1 MRFTGVK
8 VNRFL
13 WLIGIISLLQLVSCS
28 EERRTNV
35 KDYPLNTAFIYS
47 NKVVVHGASSK
58 DEKKR
63 LALDLD
69 NYWDDS
75 LKARKEQRV
84 LFWYRINNPPTFD
97 TVNVTRSR
105 NFMTAY
111 LNSQG
116 YYYSNIKDSIRFDTI
131 GNQIRV
137 HALMNVTPG
146 KNITIDSIDYQ
157 LDDSSLQALTFQ
169 KMKGTLLKKG
179 DNYSK
184 QIMND
189 ELDRLIKIYRDK
201 GYYKF
206 TKEDIYAEVDSSDIS
221 LMNITLSPYKQAQLI
236 AATARKRLEN
246 PNWDIYLKKRPTYDS
261 SKLIQY
267 SIGNIYFYPET
278 KLSDVSDSL
287 PFDKSFLEEQIGNV
301 WMRYKQGKFHYS
313 PLKEHTF
320 FAHGEIYN
328 ESLYFKSMNTLG
340 QVGAWQQVD
349 GKIVPRDKDTLD
361 FYFFLTPTLK
371 QNFTVDLEGSR
382 NTGDIGAGNLFGI
395 STNLSYRNR
404 NVWKQA
410 IQSVTNFRTG
420 VELNLNLG
428 SSNSASN
435 QLAQTFNISAGQ
447 TFAFHRLIQPFNRW
461 KGLRTLDNKR
471 TLLSINASYVDRKN
485 YYKLHSILGS
495 WGYEWKKT
503 YRRAENQNTWLFK
516 PINVELY
523 SLDTLP
529 GLDTLFMKN
538 PFLRNSFNTGN
549 IFSQSLSFVRTF
561 NTANGKNQ
569 YLRLGVEE
577 TGLLFGAIQQLKN
590 NIYRYIKLE
599 AEYKQTKKYQKS
611 ILAYRAFAG
620 FGYNYGTYP
629 GNKSPSLPFFKQF
642 SLGGP
647 YSMRAWGLRQLGLG
661 SSSTYDSIST
671 SSFRDRYGD
680 MALEGN
686 IEYRFNIATIAGV
699 KIGSALYSDIGNIW
713 NVKKIP
719 NDPSSVFSLSNL
731 GKDLAIGMG
740 TGVRIDFTYFM
751 IRLDFAYKVKDPV
764 RMGNN
769 GWMSINKFNWTDVR
783 PNGLQV
789 PNFALQL
796 GIGLPF

>member
-13 WLIGIISLLQLVSCS
+13 WLIGILSLLVLASCS
-28 EERRTNV
+28 EERRTTV
-35 KDYPLNTAFIYS
+35 KKNDYPLHTGFVYS
-47 NKVVVHGASSK
+47 NKIIVNGVSSK
-58 DEKKR
+58 DERNK
-63 LALDLD
+63 LTLELD

-75 LKARKEQRV
+75 LKARKVQRF
-84 LFWYRINNPPTFD
+84 LFWYRIKTPPTYD
-97 TVNVTRSR
+97 SVNLARSR
-105 NFMTAY
+105 NFMNAY

-116 YYYSNIKDSIRFDTI
+116 YYYASFKDSIRVDSV
-131 GNQIRV
+131 GDQIRV

-146 KNITIDSIDYQ
+146 KNITIDSIAYQ
-157 LDDSSLQALTFQ
+157 LDDSSLQAITMQ
-169 KMKGTLLKKG
+169 RMKGTLLKKG
-179 DNYSK
+179 GNYSK
-184 QIMND
+184 QVINE
-189 ELDRLIKIYRDK
+189 ELDRLIKIYRNK

-206 TKEDIYAEVDSSDIS
+206 TKEDIFAEVDSSNIN
-221 LMNITLSPYKQAQLI
+221 LMNITLDPYKQAELI
-236 AATARKRLEN
+236 AAIAKKRLEN
-246 PNWDIYLKKRPTYDS
+246 PQWDITIKKRTTYDS
-261 SKLIQY
+261 SKLIKY
-267 SIGNIYFYPET
+267 SIGNIYYYPET
-278 KLSDVSDSL
+278 KLSDVTDSL
-287 PFDKSFLEEQIGNV
+287 PTDKSFTEENYGNV
-301 WMRYKQGKFHYS
+301 WMRYKQGKFKYS

-320 FAHGEIYN
+320 FAHGETYN
-328 ESLYFKSMNTLG
+328 EELYFKTLNTLG

-349 GKIVPRDKDTLD
+349 GKIVSRNTDTLD

-382 NTGDIGAGNLFGI
+382 NTGDIGSGNLFGI

-410 IQSVTNFRTG
+410 IQSITNFRTG

-428 SSNSASN
+428 NSNYASD
-435 QLAQTFNISAGQ
+435 QLVQTFNISAGE
-447 TFAFHRLIQPFNRW
+447 TFAFPRLIQPFNRW
-461 KGLRTLDNKR
+461 KGLRTIDNKR
-471 TLLSINASYVDRKN
+471 TLLSFNAAYVDRKN
-485 YYKLHSILGS
+485 YYKLHSIVGS
-495 WGYEWKKT
+495 WGYEWKKVT
-503 YRRAENQNTWLFK
+503 RRAENTWLFK

-549 IFSQSLSFVRTF
+549 IYSQSLSFVRTY
-561 NTANGKNQ
+561 NTPNGKNHL
-569 YLRLGVEE
+569 LRLGIEE
-577 TGLLFGAIQQLKN
+577 TGLLFGAFNQLKN

-611 ILAYRAFAG
+611 VMAYRAFAG
-620 FGYNYGTYP
+620 FGYNYGSYP
-629 GNKSPSLPFFKQF
+629 STSSSTLPFFKQF

-647 YSMRAWGLRQLGLG
+647 YSMRAWGMRQLGLG
-661 SSSTYDSIST
+661 SSNTYDSISS

-686 IEYRFNIATIAGV
+686 VEYRFNLATIAGV
-699 KIGSALYSDIGNIW
+699 KIGSALYTDIGNIW
-713 NVKKIP
+713 NVKKNP
-719 NDPSSVFSLSNL
+719 TDPLSEFSFANL
-731 GKDLAIGMG
+731 GKDLAIGVG
-740 TGVRIDFTYFM
+740 TGVRVDFTYFL

-769 GWMSINKFNWTDVR
+769 GWMSINKFNWTDIR
-783 PNGLQV
+783 SNGLEV

>member
-1 MRFTGVK
+1 M
-8 VNRFL
+8 
-13 WLIGIISLLQLVSCS
+13 
-28 EERRTNV
+28 
-35 KDYPLNTAFIYS
+35 
-47 NKVVVHGASSK
+47 
-58 DEKKR
+58 
-63 LALDLD
+63 
-69 NYWDDS
+69 
-75 LKARKEQRV
+75 QR
-84 LFWYRINNPPTFD
+84 
-97 TVNVTRSR
+97 
-105 NFMTAY
+105 
-111 LNSQG
+111 
-116 YYYSNIKDSIRFDTI
+116 
-131 GNQIRV
+131 
-137 HALMNVTPG
+137 
-146 KNITIDSIDYQ
+146 
-157 LDDSSLQALTFQ
+157 
-169 KMKGTLLKKG
+169 MKGRLIKKG

-184 QIMND
+184 QIINE
-189 ELDRLIKIYRDK
+189 ELDRLIKIYRNN

-206 TKEDIYAEVDSSDIS
+206 TKEDIFAEVDSSDIG
-221 LMNITLSPYKQAQLI
+221 LMNITLSPFKQAELI
-236 AATARKRLEN
+236 AATTKKRLEN
-246 PNWDIYLKKRPTYDS
+246 PQWDISIKKRPTYDS

-267 SIGNIYFYPET
+267 AIGNIYFYPET
-278 KLSDVSDSL
+278 KLSDVTDSL
-287 PFDKSFLEEQIGNV
+287 PYDKSFLEENYGHV
-301 WMRYKQGKFHYS
+301 WMRYKQGKFKYS

-328 ESLYFKSMNTLG
+328 EEFYFKSMNILG

-349 GKIVPRDKDTLD
+349 GKIVPRGLDTLD

-371 QNFTVDLEGSR
+371 QNFTIDLEGSR
-382 NTGDIGAGNLFGI
+382 NTGDIGSGNLFGI

-428 SSNSASN
+428 NSNSASD
-435 QLAQTFNISAGQ
+435 QLVQTFNISAGE
-447 TFAFHRLIQPFNRW
+447 TFSFPKLIQPFNRW

-471 TLLSINASYVDRKN
+471 TLLSIQASYVDRKN
-485 YYKLHSILGS
+485 YYKLRSIVGS
-495 WGYEWKKT
+495 WGYEWKKG
-503 YRRAENQNTWLFK
+503 ENTWLFK
-516 PINVELY
+516 PFNVELY

-549 IFSQSLSFVRTF
+549 IYSQSLSFVRTF
-561 NTANGKNQ
+561 NTANKKNH
-569 YLRLGVEE
+569 YLRFGVEE
-577 TGLLFGAIQQLKN
+577 TGLLFGAFNKLKD

-599 AEYKQTKKYQKS
+599 AEYKQTKKYQRA
-611 ILAYRAFAG
+611 IMAYRAFAG
-620 FGYNYGTYP
+620 FGYNYGSYP
-629 GNKSPSLPFFKQF
+629 ATSSSTLPFFKQF

-661 SSSTYDSIST
+661 SSNSYDSIST

-686 IEYRFNIATIAGV
+686 IEYRFNIATVAGV

-713 NVKKIP
+713 NLKK
-719 NDPSSVFSLSNL
+719 NSSDPYSVFSLSNL
-731 GKDLAIGMG
+731 GKDLAIGVG
-740 TGVRIDFTYFM
+740 TGVRVDFTYFL

-769 GWMSINKFNWTDVR
+769 GWMSINKFNWTDIR
-783 PNGLQV
+783 PNGLEV

>member
-1 MRFTGVK
+1 MRFTGDK

-13 WLIGIISLLQLVSCS
+13 YLIGIFSLLQLASCS
-28 EERRTNV
+28 EERRTSV
-35 KDYPLNTAFIYS
+35 KEYPVNTPFIYS
-47 NKVVVHGASSK
+47 NKVLVNGVSSK

-63 LALDLD
+63 LTLELD

-84 LFWYRINNPPTFD
+84 LFWYRIKNPPVFD
-97 TVNVTRSR
+97 TVNLSRSK
-105 NFMTAY
+105 NYMNAY

-116 YYYSNIKDSIRFDTI
+116 YYYSNIKDSISIDSV
-131 GNQIRV
+131 GDQYRV
-137 HALMNVTPG
+137 HALMNVTTG
-146 KNITIDSIDYQ
+146 KNITIDSVDYQ
-157 LDDSSLQALTFQ
+157 LEDTTLQTITNQ
-169 KMKGTLLKKG
+169 RMKGRLLKKG
-179 DNYSK
+179 DHYSK
-184 QIMND
+184 QIVNE
-189 ELDRLIKIYRDK
+189 ELDRLIKIYRNK

-221 LMNITLSPYKQAQLI
+221 LMNITLSPFKQAELI

-246 PNWDIYLKKRPTYDS
+246 PQWDISFKKRTTYDS
-261 SKLIQY
+261 SKLTQY
-267 SIGNIYFYPET
+267 SVGNIYFYPET
-278 KLSDVSDSL
+278 KLSDVTDSL
-287 PFDKSFLEEQIGNV
+287 PLDKSFTEENYGNV
-301 WMRYKQGKFHYS
+301 WMRYKQGKFKYS

-328 ESLYFKSMNTLG
+328 EELYFKSLNTLG

-349 GKIVPRDKDTLD
+349 GKIVPRNKDTLD

-371 QNFTVDLEGSR
+371 QNFTIDLEGSR
-382 NTGDIGAGNLFGI
+382 NTGDIGSGNLFGI

-428 SSNSASN
+428 NNNSAGN
-435 QLAQTFNISAGQ
+435 QLVQTFNISAGE
-447 TFAFHRLIQPFNRW
+447 TFSFPRLIQPFNRW

-471 TLLSINASYVDRKN
+471 TLLSIQASYVDRKN
-485 YYKLHSILGS
+485 YYKLRSIVGS
-495 WGYEWKKT
+495 WGYEWKKV
-503 YRRAENQNTWLFK
+503 YRRAENTWLFK
-516 PINVELY
+516 PINIELY

-549 IFSQSLSFVRTF
+549 IFSQSLSFVRTY
-561 NTANGKNQ
+561 TSANRNNHYIRFG
-569 YLRLGVEE
+569 LEE
-577 TGLLFGAIQQLKN
+577 TGLLFGAFNKLKD

-611 ILAYRAFAG
+611 IMAYRAFAG
-620 FGYNYGTYP
+620 FGYNYGSFP
-629 GNKSPSLPFFKQF
+629 GTSASTLPFFKQF

-661 SSSTYDSIST
+661 SSNSYDSIST

-680 MALEGN
+680 LALEGN
-686 IEYRFNIATIAGV
+686 VEYRFNIATVAGV

-713 NVKKIP
+713 NVKKNP
-719 NDPSSVFSLSNL
+719 NDPNSVFSLSNF
-731 GKDLAIGMG
+731 GKDLAIGVG
-740 TGVRIDFTYFM
+740 TGVRVDFTYFM

-783 PNGLQV
+783 PNGLEV

>member
-1 MRFTGVK
+1 MRFTGDK

-13 WLIGIISLLQLVSCS
+13 WLIGILSLLQLASCS
-28 EERRTNV
+28 EERRTSV
-35 KDYPLNTAFIYS
+35 KDYPVNTPFIYS
-47 NKVVVHGASSK
+47 NKVLVNGVSSK

-63 LALDLD
+63 LTLELD

-84 LFWYRINNPPTFD
+84 LFWYRIKNPPVFD
-97 TVNVTRSR
+97 SVNLSRSR
-105 NFMTAY
+105 NYMNAY

-116 YYYSNIKDSIRFDTI
+116 YYYSNIKDSTSIDSVGDQF
-131 GNQIRV
+131 RV
-137 HALMNVTPG
+137 HALMNVTTG
-146 KNITIDSIDYQ
+146 KNITIDSVDYQ
-157 LDDSSLQALTFQ
+157 LEDSTLQTITNQ
-169 KMKGTLLKKG
+169 RMKGRLLKKG
-179 DNYSK
+179 DHYSK
-184 QIMND
+184 QIVNE
-189 ELDRLIKIYRDK
+189 ELDRLIKIYRNN
-201 GYYKF
+201 GYFKF

-221 LMNITLSPYKQAQLI
+221 LMNITLNPFKQAELI
-236 AATARKRLEN
+236 AATTRKRLEN
-246 PNWDIYLKKRPTYDS
+246 PQWDISFKKRTTYDS
-261 SKLIQY
+261 SKLTQY
-267 SIGNIYFYPET
+267 SVGHIYYYPET
-278 KLSDVSDSL
+278 KLSDVTDSL
-287 PFDKSFLEEQIGNV
+287 PLDKSFTEENYGNV
-301 WMRYKQGKFHYS
+301 WMRHKQGKFKYS

-328 ESLYFKSMNTLG
+328 EELYFKSLNTLG

-382 NTGDIGAGNLFGI
+382 NTGDIGSGNLFGI

-428 SSNSASN
+428 NSNSASD
-435 QLAQTFNISAGQ
+435 QLVQTFNISAGE
-447 TFAFHRLIQPFNRW
+447 TFAFPRLIQPFNRW

-471 TLLSINASYVDRKN
+471 TLLSIQASYVDRKN
-485 YYKLHSILGS
+485 YYKLRSIVGS
-495 WGYEWKKT
+495 WGYEWKKV
-503 YRRAENQNTWLFK
+503 YRRAENTWLFK
-516 PINVELY
+516 PFNVELY

-549 IFSQSLSFVRTF
+549 IFSQSLSFVRTY
-561 NTANGKNQ
+561 TSANRNNH
-569 YLRLGVEE
+569 YIRLGLEE
-577 TGLLFGAIQQLKN
+577 TGLLFGAFNKLKD

-611 ILAYRAFAG
+611 VMAYRAFAG
-620 FGYNYGTYP
+620 FGYNYGSYP
-629 GNKSPSLPFFKQF
+629 GTSASTLPFFKQF

-661 SSSTYDSIST
+661 SSNTYDSIST

-686 IEYRFNIATIAGV
+686 IEYRFNIATVAGV

-713 NVKKIP
+713 NVKKNP
-719 NDPSSVFSLSNL
+719 NDPNSVFSLSNF
-731 GKDLAIGMG
+731 GKELAIGVG
-740 TGVRIDFTYFM
+740 TGVRVDFTYFM

-783 PNGLQV
+783 PNGLEV

>member
-1 MRFTGVK
+1 MRFTGDK

-13 WLIGIISLLQLVSCS
+13 WLIGILSLLQLASCS
-28 EERRTNV
+28 EERRTSV
-35 KDYPLNTAFIYS
+35 KDYPANTPFIYS
-47 NKVVVHGASSK
+47 NKIVVNGASSK
-58 DEKKR
+58 DEKNR
-63 LALDLD
+63 LTLELD

-84 LFWYRINNPPTFD
+84 LFWYRIKNPPVFD
-97 TVNVTRSR
+97 TINIARSR
-105 NFMTAY
+105 NYMNAF

-116 YYYSNIKDSIRFDTI
+116 YYYSNIKDSIKIDTT
-131 GNQIRV
+131 GDQFRV
-137 HALMNVTPG
+137 HALMNVSPG
-146 KNITIDSIDYQ
+146 KNITIDSVDYQ
-157 LDDSSLQALTFQ
+157 LEDSTLQAITMQ
-169 KMKGTLLKKG
+169 RMKGRLLKKG

-184 QIMND
+184 QIINE
-189 ELDRLIKIYRDK
+189 ELDRLIKIYRNN

-221 LMNITLSPYKQAQLI
+221 LMNITLSPFKQAELI
-236 AATARKRLEN
+236 AATTRKRLEN
-246 PNWDIYLKKRPTYDS
+246 PQWDISIKKRPTYDS

-267 SIGNIYFYPET
+267 TVGNIYFYPET
-278 KLSDVSDSL
+278 KLSDVTDSL
-287 PFDKSFLEEQIGNV
+287 PMDKSFLEEQYGSV
-301 WMRYKQGKFHYS
+301 WMRYKLGKFKYS

-320 FAHGEIYN
+320 FAHNETYN
-328 ESLYFKSMNTLG
+328 EELYFKSMNTLG

-382 NTGDIGAGNLFGI
+382 NTGDIGSGNLFGI

-428 SSNSASN
+428 NSNSANN
-435 QLAQTFNISAGQ
+435 QLVQTFNISAGE
-447 TFAFHRLIQPFNRW
+447 TFAFPRLIQPFNRW

-485 YYKLHSILGS
+485 YYKLHSIVGS
-495 WGYEWKKT
+495 WGYEWKK
-503 YRRAENQNTWLFK
+503 AENTWLFK
-516 PINVELY
+516 PFNVELY

-549 IFSQSLSFVRTF
+549 IYSQSLSFVRTY
-561 NTANGKNQ
+561 NTSNGKNH
-569 YLRLGVEE
+569 YLRFGIEE
-577 TGLLFGAIQQLKN
+577 TGLLFGAFNKLKD

-599 AEYKQTKKYQKS
+599 AEYKQTKKYQKT
-611 ILAYRAFAG
+611 IMAYRAFAG
-620 FGYNYGTYP
+620 YGYNYGSYP
-629 GNKSPSLPFFKQF
+629 GTSSSTLPFFKQF

-661 SSSTYDSIST
+661 SSNSYDSIST

-680 MALEGN
+680 LAIEGN
-686 IEYRFNIATIAGV
+686 IEYRFNIATVAGV

-713 NVKKIP
+713 NTKKNPSDP
-719 NDPSSVFSLSNL
+719 NSVFSISNL
-731 GKDLAIGMG
+731 GKDLAIGVG
-740 TGVRIDFTYFM
+740 TGVRIDFTYFL

-764 RMGNN
+764 RMGND
-769 GWMSINKFNWTDVR
+769 GWMSIRKFNWTDIR
-783 PNGLQV
+783 SNGLEV

>member
-1 MRFTGVK
+1 MRFNGDK

-13 WLIGIISLLQLVSCS
+13 WLIGILSLLQLASCS
-28 EERRTNV
+28 EERRTSV
-35 KDYPLNTAFIYS
+35 KDYPVNTPFIYS
-47 NKVVVHGASSK
+47 NKVLVNGVSSK

-63 LALDLD
+63 LTLELD

-84 LFWYRINNPPTFD
+84 LFWYRIKNPPVFD
-97 TVNVTRSR
+97 SVNLSRSR
-105 NFMTAY
+105 NYMNAY

-116 YYYSNIKDSIRFDTI
+116 YYYSNIKDSTSIDSVGDQF
-131 GNQIRV
+131 RV
-137 HALMNVTPG
+137 HALMNVTTG
-146 KNITIDSIDYQ
+146 KNITIDSVDYQ
-157 LDDSSLQALTFQ
+157 LEDSTLQTITNQ
-169 KMKGTLLKKG
+169 RMKGRLLKKG
-179 DNYSK
+179 DHYSK
-184 QIMND
+184 QIVNE
-189 ELDRLIKIYRDK
+189 ELDRLIKIYRNN
-201 GYYKF
+201 GYFKF

-221 LMNITLSPYKQAQLI
+221 LMNITLNPFKQAELI
-236 AATARKRLEN
+236 AATTRKRLEN
-246 PNWDIYLKKRPTYDS
+246 PQWDISFKKRTTYDS
-261 SKLIQY
+261 SKLTQY
-267 SIGNIYFYPET
+267 SVGHIYYYPET
-278 KLSDVSDSL
+278 KLSDVTDSL
-287 PFDKSFLEEQIGNV
+287 PLDKSFTEENYGNV
-301 WMRYKQGKFHYS
+301 WMRHKQGKFKYS

-328 ESLYFKSMNTLG
+328 EELYFKSLNTLG

-382 NTGDIGAGNLFGI
+382 NTGDIGSGNLFGI

-428 SSNSASN
+428 NSNSASD
-435 QLAQTFNISAGQ
+435 QLVQTFNISAGE
-447 TFAFHRLIQPFNRW
+447 TFAFPRLIQPFNRW

-471 TLLSINASYVDRKN
+471 TLLSIQASYVDRKN
-485 YYKLHSILGS
+485 YYKLRSIVGS
-495 WGYEWKKT
+495 WGYEWKKV
-503 YRRAENQNTWLFK
+503 YRRAENTWLFK
-516 PINVELY
+516 PFNVELY

-549 IFSQSLSFVRTF
+549 IFSQSLSFVRTY
-561 NTANGKNQ
+561 TSANRNNH
-569 YLRLGVEE
+569 YIRLGLEE
-577 TGLLFGAIQQLKN
+577 TGLLFGAFNKLKD

-611 ILAYRAFAG
+611 VMAYRAFAG
-620 FGYNYGTYP
+620 FGYNYGSYP
-629 GNKSPSLPFFKQF
+629 GTSASTLPFFKQF

-661 SSSTYDSIST
+661 SSNTYDSIST

-686 IEYRFNIATIAGV
+686 IEYRFNIATVAGV

-713 NVKKIP
+713 NVKKNP
-719 NDPSSVFSLSNL
+719 NDPNSVFSLSNF
-731 GKDLAIGMG
+731 GKELAIGVG
-740 TGVRIDFTYFM
+740 TGVRVDFTYFM

-783 PNGLQV
+783 PNGLEV

>member
-1 MRFTGVK
+1 MRFTGDK

-13 WLIGIISLLQLVSCS
+13 WLIGILSLLQLASCS
-28 EERRTNV
+28 EERRTSV
-35 KDYPLNTAFIYS
+35 KDYPVNTPFIYS
-47 NKVVVHGASSK
+47 NKVLVNGVSSK

-63 LALDLD
+63 LTLELD

-84 LFWYRINNPPTFD
+84 LFWYRIKNPPVFD
-97 TVNVTRSR
+97 SVNLSRSR
-105 NFMTAY
+105 NYMNAY

-116 YYYSNIKDSIRFDTI
+116 YYYSNIKDSTSIDSVGDQF
-131 GNQIRV
+131 RV
-137 HALMNVTPG
+137 HALMNVTTG
-146 KNITIDSIDYQ
+146 KNITIDSVDYQ
-157 LDDSSLQALTFQ
+157 LEDSTLQTITNQ
-169 KMKGTLLKKG
+169 RMKGRLLKKG
-179 DNYSK
+179 DHYSK
-184 QIMND
+184 QIVNE
-189 ELDRLIKIYRDK
+189 ELDRLIKIYRNN

-221 LMNITLSPYKQAQLI
+221 LMNITLNPFKQAELI
-236 AATARKRLEN
+236 AATTRKRLEN
-246 PNWDIYLKKRPTYDS
+246 PQWDISFKKRTTYDS
-261 SKLIQY
+261 SKLTQY
-267 SIGNIYFYPET
+267 SVGHIYYYPET
-278 KLSDVSDSL
+278 KLSDVTDSL
-287 PFDKSFLEEQIGNV
+287 PLDKSFTEENYGNV
-301 WMRYKQGKFHYS
+301 WMRHKQGKFKYS

-328 ESLYFKSMNTLG
+328 EELYFKSLNTLG

-382 NTGDIGAGNLFGI
+382 NTGDIGSGNLFGI

-428 SSNSASN
+428 NSNSASD
-435 QLAQTFNISAGQ
+435 QLVQTFNISAGE
-447 TFAFHRLIQPFNRW
+447 TFAFPRLIQPFNRW

-471 TLLSINASYVDRKN
+471 TLLSIQASYVDRKN
-485 YYKLHSILGS
+485 YYKLRSIVGS
-495 WGYEWKKT
+495 WGYEWKKV
-503 YRRAENQNTWLFK
+503 YRRAENTWLFK
-516 PINVELY
+516 PFNVELY

-549 IFSQSLSFVRTF
+549 IFSQSLSFVRTY
-561 NTANGKNQ
+561 TSANRNNH
-569 YLRLGVEE
+569 YIRLGLEE
-577 TGLLFGAIQQLKN
+577 TGLLFGAFNKLKD

-611 ILAYRAFAG
+611 VMAYRAFAG
-620 FGYNYGTYP
+620 FGYNYGSYP
-629 GNKSPSLPFFKQF
+629 GTSASTLPFFKQF

-661 SSSTYDSIST
+661 SSNTYDSIST

-686 IEYRFNIATIAGV
+686 IEYRFNIATVAGV

-713 NVKKIP
+713 NVKKNP
-719 NDPSSVFSLSNL
+719 NDPNSVFSLSNF
-731 GKDLAIGMG
+731 GKELAIGVG
-740 TGVRIDFTYFM
+740 TGVRVDFTYFM

-783 PNGLQV
+783 PNGLEV

>member
-13 WLIGIISLLQLVSCS
+13 FLIEIISLLQLISCS
-28 EERRTNV
+28 EERRTSV
-35 KDYPLNTAFIYS
+35 KDYPSNTAFIYS
-47 NKVVVHGASSK
+47 NKVVVNGASSK

-63 LALDLD
+63 LVMDLD

-84 LFWYRINNPPTFD
+84 LFWYRIKNPPSFD
-97 TVNVTRSR
+97 TANVTRSR

-116 YYYSNIKDSIRFDTI
+116 YYYSNIKDSIRFDTLD
-131 GNQIRV
+131 NQIRV
-137 HALMNVTPG
+137 HALMYVTPG

-169 KMKGTLLKKG
+169 KMKSTLLKKG

-246 PNWDIYLKKRPTYDS
+246 PQWDISIKKRPTYDS

-278 KLSDVSDSL
+278 KLSDISDSL
-287 PFDKSFLEEQIGNV
+287 QFDKSFSEEQIGNV
-301 WMRYKQGKFHYS
+301 WMRYKQGKFKYS

-447 TFAFHRLIQPFNRW
+447 TFAFPRLIQPFNRW
-461 KGLRTLDNKR
+461 KGLRTLDTKR

-485 YYKLHSILGS
+485 YYKLHSIVGS
-495 WGYEWKKT
+495 WGYEWKK
-503 YRRAENQNTWLFK
+503 AENTWLFK

-561 NTANGKNQ
+561 NTPNGKNH

-577 TGLLFGAIQQLKN
+577 TGLLFGAIQQLKD

-661 SSSTYDSIST
+661 SSTTYDSIST

>member
-1 MRFTGVK
+1 M
-8 VNRFL
+8 
-13 WLIGIISLLQLVSCS
+13 SLLQLASCS
-28 EERRTNV
+28 EERRTSV
-35 KDYPLNTAFIYS
+35 KDYPVNTPFIYS
-47 NKVVVHGASSK
+47 NKVLVNGVSSK

-63 LALDLD
+63 LTLELD

-84 LFWYRINNPPTFD
+84 LFWYRIKNPPVFD
-97 TVNVTRSR
+97 SVNLSRSR
-105 NFMTAY
+105 NYMNAY

-116 YYYSNIKDSIRFDTI
+116 YYYSNIKDSTSIDSVGDQF
-131 GNQIRV
+131 RV
-137 HALMNVTPG
+137 HALMNVTTG
-146 KNITIDSIDYQ
+146 KNITIDSVDYQ
-157 LDDSSLQALTFQ
+157 LEDSTLQTITNQ
-169 KMKGTLLKKG
+169 RMKGRLLKKG
-179 DNYSK
+179 DHYSK
-184 QIMND
+184 QIVNE
-189 ELDRLIKIYRDK
+189 ELDRLIKIYRNN

-221 LMNITLSPYKQAQLI
+221 LMNITLNPFKQAELI
-236 AATARKRLEN
+236 AATTRKRLEN
-246 PNWDIYLKKRPTYDS
+246 PQWDISFKKRTTYDS
-261 SKLIQY
+261 SKLTQY
-267 SIGNIYFYPET
+267 SVGHIYYYPET
-278 KLSDVSDSL
+278 KLSDVTDSL
-287 PFDKSFLEEQIGNV
+287 PLDKSFTEENYGNV
-301 WMRYKQGKFHYS
+301 WMRHKQGKFKYS

-328 ESLYFKSMNTLG
+328 EELYFKSLNTLG

-382 NTGDIGAGNLFGI
+382 NTGDIGSGNLFGI

-428 SSNSASN
+428 NSNSASD
-435 QLAQTFNISAGQ
+435 QLVQTFNISAGE
-447 TFAFHRLIQPFNRW
+447 TFAFPRLIQPFNRW

-471 TLLSINASYVDRKN
+471 TLLSIQASYVDRKN
-485 YYKLHSILGS
+485 YYKLRSIVGS
-495 WGYEWKKT
+495 WGYEWKKV
-503 YRRAENQNTWLFK
+503 YRRAENTWLFK
-516 PINVELY
+516 PFNVELY

-549 IFSQSLSFVRTF
+549 IFSQSLSFVRTY
-561 NTANGKNQ
+561 TSANRNNH
-569 YLRLGVEE
+569 YIRLGLEE
-577 TGLLFGAIQQLKN
+577 TGLLFGAFNKLKD

-611 ILAYRAFAG
+611 VMAYRAFAG
-620 FGYNYGTYP
+620 FGYNYGSYP
-629 GNKSPSLPFFKQF
+629 GTSASTLPFFKQF

-661 SSSTYDSIST
+661 GSNTYDSIST

-686 IEYRFNIATIAGV
+686 IEYRFNIATVAGV

-713 NVKKIP
+713 NVKKNP
-719 NDPSSVFSLSNL
+719 NDPNSVFSLSNF
-731 GKDLAIGMG
+731 GKELAIGVG
-740 TGVRIDFTYFM
+740 TGVRVDFTYFM

-783 PNGLQV
+783 PNGLEV

>member
-1 MRFTGVK
+1 MRFTGDK

-13 WLIGIISLLQLVSCS
+13 WLIGILSLLQLASCS
-28 EERRTNV
+28 EERRTIV
-35 KDYPLNTAFIYS
+35 KDYPVNTAFIYS
-47 NKVVVHGASSK
+47 NKVLVNGVSSK

-63 LALDLD
+63 LTLELD

-84 LFWYRINNPPTFD
+84 LFWYRIKNPPVFD
-97 TVNVTRSR
+97 TVNLSRSR
-105 NFMTAY
+105 NYMNAY

-116 YYYSNIKDSIRFDTI
+116 YYYSHIKDSAHLDSI
-131 GNQIRV
+131 GDQVRV
-137 HALMNVTPG
+137 HAIMNVTPG
-146 KNITIDSIDYQ
+146 KNITIDSVDYQ
-157 LDDSSLQALTFQ
+157 LEDSSLQAITLQ
-169 KMKGTLLKKG
+169 RMKGRLLKKG
-179 DNYSK
+179 GNYSK
-184 QIMND
+184 QIINE
-189 ELDRLIKIYRDK
+189 ELDRLIKIYRNN

-206 TKEDIYAEVDSSDIS
+206 TKEDIFAEVDSSDIN
-221 LMNITLSPYKQAQLI
+221 LMNITLSPFKQAELI
-236 AATARKRLEN
+236 AATTKKRLEN
-246 PNWDIYLKKRPTYDS
+246 PQWDISIKKRTTYDS

-278 KLSDVSDSL
+278 KLTDVTDSL
-287 PFDKSFLEEQIGNV
+287 PYDKSFLEDNYGHV
-301 WMRYKQGKFHYS
+301 WMRYKQGKFKYS

-328 ESLYFKSMNTLG
+328 EELYFKSMNTLG

-349 GKIVPRDKDTLD
+349 GKIVTRGKDTLD
-361 FYFFLTPTLK
+361 FYFYLTPTLK
-371 QNFTVDLEGSR
+371 QNFTIDLEGSR
-382 NTGDIGAGNLFGI
+382 NTGDIGSGNLFGI

-428 SSNSASN
+428 NSNSASD
-435 QLAQTFNISAGQ
+435 QLVQTFNISAGE
-447 TFAFHRLIQPFNRW
+447 TFAFPRLIQPFNRW

-485 YYKLHSILGS
+485 YYKLRSIVGS
-495 WGYEWKKT
+495 WGYEWKKN
-503 YRRAENQNTWLFK
+503 ENTWLFK
-516 PINVELY
+516 PLNVELY

-561 NTANGKNQ
+561 NTSNGKNH
-569 YLRLGVEE
+569 YLRFGVEE
-577 TGLLFGAIQQLKN
+577 TGLLFGAFNKLKD

-611 ILAYRAFAG
+611 VMAYRAFAG
-620 FGYNYGTYP
+620 YGYNYGSYP
-629 GNKSPSLPFFKQF
+629 GTSASTLPFFKQF

-661 SSSTYDSIST
+661 SSNSYDSIST

-680 MALEGN
+680 LALEGN
-686 IEYRFNIATIAGV
+686 IEYRFNLATVAGV

-713 NVKKIP
+713 NNKKNP
-719 NDPSSVFSLSNL
+719 SDPSSVFSLSNF
-731 GKDLAIGMG
+731 GKDLAIGVG
-740 TGVRIDFTYFM
+740 TGVRIDFTYFL

-764 RMGNN
+764 RLGND
-769 GWMSINKFNWTDVR
+769 GWMSIRKFNWTDIR
-783 PNGLQV
+783 SNGLEV

>member
-1 MRFTGVK
+1 MRFTGDK

-13 WLIGIISLLQLVSCS
+13 WLIGILSLLQLASCS
-28 EERRTNV
+28 EERRTSV
-35 KDYPLNTAFIYS
+35 KDYPANTPFIYS
-47 NKVVVHGASSK
+47 NKIVVNGASSK
-58 DEKKR
+58 DEKNR
-63 LALDLD
+63 LTLELD

-84 LFWYRINNPPTFD
+84 LFWYRIKNPPVFD
-97 TVNVTRSR
+97 TINIARSR
-105 NFMTAY
+105 NYMNAF

-116 YYYSNIKDSIRFDTI
+116 YYYSNIKDSIKIDTT
-131 GNQIRV
+131 GDQFRV
-137 HALMNVTPG
+137 HALMNVSPG
-146 KNITIDSIDYQ
+146 KNITIDSVDYQ
-157 LDDSSLQALTFQ
+157 LEDSTLQAITMQ
-169 KMKGTLLKKG
+169 RMKGRLLKKG

-184 QIMND
+184 QIINE
-189 ELDRLIKIYRDK
+189 ELDRLIKIYRNN

-221 LMNITLSPYKQAQLI
+221 LMNITLSPFKQAELI
-236 AATARKRLEN
+236 AATTRKRLEN
-246 PNWDIYLKKRPTYDS
+246 PQWDISIKKRPTYDS

-267 SIGNIYFYPET
+267 TVGNIYFYPET
-278 KLSDVSDSL
+278 KLSDVTDSL
-287 PFDKSFLEEQIGNV
+287 PMDKSFLEEQYGSV
-301 WMRYKQGKFHYS
+301 WMCYKLGKFKYS

-320 FAHGEIYN
+320 FAHNETYN
-328 ESLYFKSMNTLG
+328 EELYFKSMNTLG

-382 NTGDIGAGNLFGI
+382 NTGDIGSGNLFGI

-428 SSNSASN
+428 NSNSANN
-435 QLAQTFNISAGQ
+435 QLVQTFNISAGE
-447 TFAFHRLIQPFNRW
+447 TFAFPRLIQPFNRW

-485 YYKLHSILGS
+485 YYKLHSIVGS
-495 WGYEWKKT
+495 WGYEWKK
-503 YRRAENQNTWLFK
+503 AENTWLFK
-516 PINVELY
+516 PFNVELY

-549 IFSQSLSFVRTF
+549 IYSQSLSFVRTY
-561 NTANGKNQ
+561 NTSNGKNH
-569 YLRLGVEE
+569 YLRFGIEE
-577 TGLLFGAIQQLKN
+577 TGLLFGAFNKLKD

-599 AEYKQTKKYQKS
+599 AEYKQTKKYQKT
-611 ILAYRAFAG
+611 IMAYRAFAG
-620 FGYNYGTYP
+620 YGYNYGSYP
-629 GNKSPSLPFFKQF
+629 GTSSSTLPFFKQF

-661 SSSTYDSIST
+661 SSNSYDSIST

-680 MALEGN
+680 LAIEGN
-686 IEYRFNIATIAGV
+686 IEYRFNIATVAGV

-713 NVKKIP
+713 NTKKNPSDP
-719 NDPSSVFSLSNL
+719 NSVFSISNL
-731 GKDLAIGMG
+731 GKDLAIGVG
-740 TGVRIDFTYFM
+740 TGVRIDFTYFL

-764 RMGNN
+764 RMGND
-769 GWMSINKFNWTDVR
+769 GWMSIKKFNWTDVR
-783 PNGLQV
+783 SNGLEV

>member
-1 MRFTGVK
+1 MRFTGDK

-13 WLIGIISLLQLVSCS
+13 WLIGILSLLQLASCS
-28 EERRTNV
+28 EERRTSV
-35 KDYPLNTAFIYS
+35 KDYPVNTPFIYS
-47 NKVVVHGASSK
+47 NKVLVNGVSSK

-63 LALDLD
+63 LTLELD

-84 LFWYRINNPPTFD
+84 LFWYRIKNPPVFD
-97 TVNVTRSR
+97 SVNLSRSR
-105 NFMTAY
+105 NYMNAY

-116 YYYSNIKDSIRFDTI
+116 YYYSNIKDSTSIDSVGDQF
-131 GNQIRV
+131 RV
-137 HALMNVTPG
+137 HALMNVTTG
-146 KNITIDSIDYQ
+146 KNITIDSVDYQ
-157 LDDSSLQALTFQ
+157 LEDSTLQTITNQ
-169 KMKGTLLKKG
+169 RMKGRLLKKG
-179 DNYSK
+179 DHYSK
-184 QIMND
+184 QIVNE
-189 ELDRLIKIYRDK
+189 ELDRLIKIYRNN
-201 GYYKF
+201 GYFKF

-221 LMNITLSPYKQAQLI
+221 LMNITLNPFKQAELI
-236 AATARKRLEN
+236 AATSRKRLEN
-246 PNWDIYLKKRPTYDS
+246 PQWDISFKKRTTYDS
-261 SKLIQY
+261 SKLTQY
-267 SIGNIYFYPET
+267 SVGHIYYYPET
-278 KLSDVSDSL
+278 KLSDVTDSL
-287 PFDKSFLEEQIGNV
+287 PLDKSFTEENYGNV
-301 WMRYKQGKFHYS
+301 WMRHKQGKFKYS

-328 ESLYFKSMNTLG
+328 EELYFKSLNTLG

-382 NTGDIGAGNLFGI
+382 NTGDIGSGNLFGI

-428 SSNSASN
+428 NSNSASD
-435 QLAQTFNISAGQ
+435 QLVQTFNISAGE
-447 TFAFHRLIQPFNRW
+447 TFAFPRLIQPFNRW

-471 TLLSINASYVDRKN
+471 TLLSIQASYVDRKN
-485 YYKLHSILGS
+485 YYKLRSIVGS
-495 WGYEWKKT
+495 WGYEWKKV
-503 YRRAENQNTWLFK
+503 YRRAENTWLFK
-516 PINVELY
+516 PFNVELY

-549 IFSQSLSFVRTF
+549 IFSQSLSFVRTY
-561 NTANGKNQ
+561 TSANRNNH
-569 YLRLGVEE
+569 YIRLGLEE
-577 TGLLFGAIQQLKN
+577 TGLLFGAFNKLKD

-611 ILAYRAFAG
+611 VMAYRAFAG
-620 FGYNYGTYP
+620 FGYNYGSYP
-629 GNKSPSLPFFKQF
+629 GTSASTLPFFKQF

-661 SSSTYDSIST
+661 SSNTYDSIST

-686 IEYRFNIATIAGV
+686 IEYRFNIATVAGV

-713 NVKKIP
+713 NVKKNP
-719 NDPSSVFSLSNL
+719 NDPNSVFSLSNF
-731 GKDLAIGMG
+731 GKELAIGVG
-740 TGVRIDFTYFM
+740 TGVRVDFTYFM

-783 PNGLQV
+783 PNGLEV

>member
-1 MRFTGVK
+1 MRFTGDK

-13 WLIGIISLLQLVSCS
+13 WLIGIMSLLLLASCS
-28 EERRTNV
+28 EERRTSV
-35 KDYPLNTAFIYS
+35 KDYPVNTAFIYS
-47 NKVVVHGASSK
+47 NKVVINGTISK
-58 DEKKR
+58 EEKKR
-63 LALDLD
+63 LTLELD

-75 LKARKEQRV
+75 IRARKEQRV
-84 LFWYRINNPPTFD
+84 LFWYRIKNPPVFD
-97 TVNVTRSR
+97 TVNLSRSR
-105 NFMTAY
+105 NYMNAY

-116 YYYSNIKDSIRFDTI
+116 YYYSTIKDSTRMDSI
-131 GNQIRV
+131 GDQVRV

-157 LDDSSLQALTFQ
+157 LDDSSLQAITMQ
-169 KMKGTLLKKG
+169 RMKGRLIKKG

-184 QIMND
+184 QIINE
-189 ELDRLIKIYRDK
+189 ELDRLIKIYRNN

-206 TKEDIYAEVDSSDIS
+206 TKEDIFAEVDSSDIG
-221 LMNITLSPYKQAQLI
+221 LMNITLSPFKQAELI
-236 AATARKRLEN
+236 AATTKKRLEN
-246 PNWDIYLKKRPTYDS
+246 PQWDISIKKRPTYDS

-267 SIGNIYFYPET
+267 AIGNIYFYPET
-278 KLSDVSDSL
+278 KLSDVTDSL
-287 PFDKSFLEEQIGNV
+287 PFDKSFLEENYGNV
-301 WMRYKQGKFHYS
+301 WMRYKQGKFKYS

-328 ESLYFKSMNTLG
+328 EELYFKSMNTLG

-349 GKIVPRDKDTLD
+349 GKIVPRGKDTLD
-361 FYFFLTPTLK
+361 FYFYLTPTLK
-371 QNFTVDLEGSR
+371 QNFTIDLEGSR
-382 NTGDIGAGNLFGI
+382 NTGDIGSGNLFGI

-428 SSNSASN
+428 NSNSASD
-435 QLAQTFNISAGQ
+435 QLVQTFNISAGE
-447 TFAFHRLIQPFNRW
+447 TFSFPRLIQPFNRW

-471 TLLSINASYVDRKN
+471 TLLTIQASYVDRKN
-485 YYKLHSILGS
+485 YYKLRSIVGS
-495 WGYEWKKT
+495 WGYEWKKV
-503 YRRAENQNTWLFK
+503 YRRAENTWLFK
-516 PINVELY
+516 PFNVELY

-549 IFSQSLSFVRTF
+549 IYSQSLSFVRTF
-561 NTANGKNQ
+561 NTANKKNH
-569 YLRLGVEE
+569 YLRFGVEE
-577 TGLLFGAIQQLKN
+577 TGLLFGAFNKLKD

-599 AEYKQTKKYQKS
+599 AEYKQTKKYQKA
-611 ILAYRAFAG
+611 IMAYRAFAG
-620 FGYNYGTYP
+620 FGYNYGSYP
-629 GNKSPSLPFFKQF
+629 ATTSSTLPFFKQF

-661 SSSTYDSIST
+661 SSNSYDSIST

-686 IEYRFNIATIAGV
+686 IEYRFNIATVAGV

-713 NVKKIP
+713 NLKK
-719 NDPSSVFSLSNL
+719 NSSDPYSVFSLSNL
-731 GKDLAIGMG
+731 GKDLAIGVG
-740 TGVRIDFTYFM
+740 TGVRVDFTYFL

-769 GWMSINKFNWTDVR
+769 GWMSINKFNWTDIR
-783 PNGLQV
+783 PNGLEV

>member
-1 MRFTGVK
+1 MRFTGDK

-13 WLIGIISLLQLVSCS
+13 WLIGILSLLQLASCS
-28 EERRTNV
+28 EERRTSV
-35 KDYPLNTAFIYS
+35 KDYPVNTPFIYS
-47 NKVVVHGASSK
+47 NKVLVNGVSSK

-63 LALDLD
+63 LTLELD

-84 LFWYRINNPPTFD
+84 LFWYRIKNPPVFD
-97 TVNVTRSR
+97 SVNLSRSR
-105 NFMTAY
+105 NYMNAY

-116 YYYSNIKDSIRFDTI
+116 YYYSNIKDSTSIDSVGDQF
-131 GNQIRV
+131 RV
-137 HALMNVTPG
+137 HALMNVTTG
-146 KNITIDSIDYQ
+146 KNITIDSVDYQ
-157 LDDSSLQALTFQ
+157 LEDSTLQTITNQ
-169 KMKGTLLKKG
+169 RMKGRLLKKG
-179 DNYSK
+179 DHYSK
-184 QIMND
+184 QIVNE
-189 ELDRLIKIYRDK
+189 ELDRLIKIYRNN

-221 LMNITLSPYKQAQLI
+221 LMNITLNPFKQAELI
-236 AATARKRLEN
+236 AATTRKRLEN
-246 PNWDIYLKKRPTYDS
+246 PQWDISFKKRTTYDS
-261 SKLIQY
+261 SKLTQY
-267 SIGNIYFYPET
+267 SVGHIYYYPET
-278 KLSDVSDSL
+278 KLSDVTDSL
-287 PFDKSFLEEQIGNV
+287 PLDKSFTEENYGNV
-301 WMRYKQGKFHYS
+301 WMRHKQGKFKYS

-328 ESLYFKSMNTLG
+328 EELYFKSLNTLG

-382 NTGDIGAGNLFGI
+382 NTGDIGSGNLFGI

-428 SSNSASN
+428 NSNSASD
-435 QLAQTFNISAGQ
+435 QLVQTFNISAGE
-447 TFAFHRLIQPFNRW
+447 TFAFPRLIQPFNRW

-471 TLLSINASYVDRKN
+471 TLLSIQASYVDRKN
-485 YYKLHSILGS
+485 YYKLRSIVGS
-495 WGYEWKKT
+495 WGYEWKKV
-503 YRRAENQNTWLFK
+503 YRRAENTWLFK
-516 PINVELY
+516 PFNVELY

-549 IFSQSLSFVRTF
+549 IFSQSLSFVRTY
-561 NTANGKNQ
+561 TSANRNNH
-569 YLRLGVEE
+569 YIRLGLEE
-577 TGLLFGAIQQLKN
+577 TGLLFGAFNKLKD

-611 ILAYRAFAG
+611 VMAYRAFAG
-620 FGYNYGTYP
+620 FGYNYGSYP
-629 GNKSPSLPFFKQF
+629 GTSASTLPFFKQF

-661 SSSTYDSIST
+661 GSNTYDSIST

-686 IEYRFNIATIAGV
+686 IEYRFNIATVAGV

-713 NVKKIP
+713 NVKKNP
-719 NDPSSVFSLSNL
+719 NDPNSVFSLSNF
-731 GKDLAIGMG
+731 GKELAIGVG
-740 TGVRIDFTYFM
+740 TGVRVDFTYFM

-783 PNGLQV
+783 PNGLEV

>member
-1 MRFTGVK
+1 MRFTGDK

-13 WLIGIISLLQLVSCS
+13 WLIGILSLLQLASCS
-28 EERRTNV
+28 EERRTSV
-35 KDYPLNTAFIYS
+35 KDYPANTPFIYS
-47 NKVVVHGASSK
+47 NKIVVNGASSK
-58 DEKKR
+58 DEKNR
-63 LALDLD
+63 LTLELD

-84 LFWYRINNPPTFD
+84 LFWYRIKNPPVFD
-97 TVNVTRSR
+97 TINIARSR
-105 NFMTAY
+105 NYMNAF

-116 YYYSNIKDSIRFDTI
+116 YYYSNIKDSIKIDTT
-131 GNQIRV
+131 GDQFRV
-137 HALMNVTPG
+137 HALMNVSPG
-146 KNITIDSIDYQ
+146 KNITIDSVDYQ
-157 LDDSSLQALTFQ
+157 LEDSTLQAITMQ
-169 KMKGTLLKKG
+169 RMKGRLLKKG

-184 QIMND
+184 QIINE
-189 ELDRLIKIYRDK
+189 ELDRLIKIYRNN

-221 LMNITLSPYKQAQLI
+221 LMNITLSPFKQAELI
-236 AATARKRLEN
+236 AATTRKRLEN
-246 PNWDIYLKKRPTYDS
+246 PQWDISIKKRPTYDS

-267 SIGNIYFYPET
+267 TVGNIYFYPET
-278 KLSDVSDSL
+278 KLSDVTDSL
-287 PFDKSFLEEQIGNV
+287 PMDKSFLEEQYGSV
-301 WMRYKQGKFHYS
+301 WMRYKLGKFKYS

-320 FAHGEIYN
+320 FAHNETYN
-328 ESLYFKSMNTLG
+328 EELYFKSMNTLG

-382 NTGDIGAGNLFGI
+382 NTGDIGSGNLFGI

-428 SSNSASN
+428 NSNSANN
-435 QLAQTFNISAGQ
+435 QLVQTFNISAGE
-447 TFAFHRLIQPFNRW
+447 TFAFPRLIQPFNRW

-485 YYKLHSILGS
+485 YYKLHSIVGS
-495 WGYEWKKT
+495 WGYEWKK
-503 YRRAENQNTWLFK
+503 AENTWLFK
-516 PINVELY
+516 PFNVELY

-549 IFSQSLSFVRTF
+549 IYSQSLSFVRTY
-561 NTANGKNQ
+561 NTSNDKNH
-569 YLRLGVEE
+569 YLRFGIEE
-577 TGLLFGAIQQLKN
+577 TGLLFGAFNKLKD

-599 AEYKQTKKYQKS
+599 AEYKQTKKYQKT
-611 ILAYRAFAG
+611 IMAYRAFAG
-620 FGYNYGTYP
+620 YGYNYGSYP
-629 GNKSPSLPFFKQF
+629 GTSSSTLPFFKQF

-661 SSSTYDSIST
+661 SSNSYDSIST

-680 MALEGN
+680 LAIEGN
-686 IEYRFNIATIAGV
+686 IEYRFNIATVAGV

-713 NVKKIP
+713 NTKKNPSDP
-719 NDPSSVFSLSNL
+719 NSVFSISNL
-731 GKDLAIGMG
+731 GKDLAIGVG
-740 TGVRIDFTYFM
+740 TGVRIDFTYFL

-764 RMGNN
+764 RMGND
-769 GWMSINKFNWTDVR
+769 GWMSIRKFNWTDIR
-783 PNGLQV
+783 SNGLEV